1 MAQRRRDP
9 GSPPCPVLKLS
20 HPETFQPSKKAKVEE
35 YMKKKSI
42 VIVMLAVAII
52 AVLLLLVGQK
62 EELGSGAGMMQG
74 AQVTV
79 YSVVRRPLADRTEA
93 LGTARAQESVDLSA
107 TVTERIDEIH
117 FTDGEWVKKG
127 QILVTLRQ
135 ASEQA
140 QLSEERENLAEQQ
153 RELRRLED
161 LVRRRL
167 SPETEMDQ
175 RRTQVARSEFRIEEI
190 EARLADLTI
199 RAPFDGQMGL
209 RRISPGALAQP
220 GMVMA
225 TLDDISR
232 IKLDFRIPATLL
244 ATVEEG
250 QPVLATTP
258 SYDRMFE
265 GEVVAIDS
273 RINAVDRSVGVLA
286 EFDNPDRL
294 LKPGL
299 LMMVELR
306 RQPRNALVVPE
317 ETLVARQLQQ
327 FVWLVDPDT
336 REVRQHAVTIGL
348 REPGWV
354 EIVSGLEEGQWI
366 IQEGVGL
373 VRDGMI
379 VEVSNADNPNVAPE
393 RIGDR

>member
-1 MAQRRRDP
+1 MQRAFSYPR
-9 GSPPCPVLKLS
+9 K
-20 HPETFQPSKKAKVEE
+20 PEVEE
-35 YMKKKSI
+35 FMKKKSI
-42 VIVMLAVAII
+42 VIVLLAVAIV
-52 AVLLLLVGQK
+52 AVLLLLFGRKDEV
-62 EELGSGAGMMQG
+62 GSGPGMIQG

-127 QILVTLRQ
+127 QVLVTLRQ

-140 QLSEERENLAEQQ
+140 QLSEERENLAEQK

-258 SYDRMFE
+258 SYDQVFE

-273 RINAVDRSVGVLA
+273 RINPVDRSVGVLA

-317 ETLVARQLQQ
+317 EALIARQLQQ
-327 FVWLVDPDT
+327 FVWLVDPET
-336 REVRQHAVTIGL
+336 RAVTLHAVTIGL

-366 IQEGVGL
+366 IREGVSL
-373 VRDGMI
+373 VREGMV
-379 VEVSNADNPNVAPE
+379 VEVANADNPSVAPE
-393 RIGDR
+393 RIGER

>member
-1 MAQRRRDP
+1 MQRAFSYPR
-9 GSPPCPVLKLS
+9 K
-20 HPETFQPSKKAKVEE
+20 PEVEE
-35 YMKKKSI
+35 FMKKKSI
-42 VIVMLAVAII
+42 VIVLLAVAIV
-52 AVLLLLVGQK
+52 AVLLLLFGRKDEV
-62 EELGSGAGMMQG
+62 GSGPGMIQG
-74 AQVTV
+74 AQVMV

-127 QILVTLRQ
+127 QVLVTLRQ

-140 QLSEERENLAEQQ
+140 QLSEERENLAEQK

-258 SYDRMFE
+258 SYDQVFE

-273 RINAVDRSVGVLA
+273 RINPVDRSVGVLA

-317 ETLVARQLQQ
+317 EALIARQLQQ
-327 FVWLVDPDT
+327 FVWLVDPET
-336 REVRQHAVTIGL
+336 RAVTLHAVTIGL

-366 IQEGVGL
+366 IREGVSL
-373 VRDGMI
+373 VREGMV
-379 VEVSNADNPNVAPE
+379 VEVANADNPSVAPE
-393 RIGDR
+393 RIGER

>member
-1 MAQRRRDP
+1 MQRAFSYPR
-9 GSPPCPVLKLS
+9 K
-20 HPETFQPSKKAKVEE
+20 PEVEE
-35 YMKKKSI
+35 FMKKKSI
-42 VIVMLAVAII
+42 VIVLLAVAIV
-52 AVLLLLVGQK
+52 AVLLLLFGRKDEV
-62 EELGSGAGMMQG
+62 GSGPGMIQG

-127 QILVTLRQ
+127 QVLVTLRQ

-140 QLSEERENLAEQQ
+140 QLSEERENLAEQK

-258 SYDRMFE
+258 SYDQVFE

-273 RINAVDRSVGVLA
+273 RINPVDRSVGVLA

-317 ETLVARQLQQ
+317 EALIARQLQQ
-327 FVWLVDPDT
+327 FVWLVDPET
-336 REVRQHAVTIGL
+336 RAVTLHAVTIGL

-366 IQEGVGL
+366 IQEGVSL
-373 VRDGMI
+373 VREGMV
-379 VEVSNADNPNVAPE
+379 VEVTNADNPSVAPE
-393 RIGDR
+393 RIGER

>member
-1 MAQRRRDP
+1 
-9 GSPPCPVLKLS
+9 
-20 HPETFQPSKKAKVEE
+20 
-35 YMKKKSI
+35 MKKKSI
-42 VIVMLAVAII
+42 VIVLLAVAIV
-52 AVLLLLVGQK
+52 AVLLLLFGRKDEV
-62 EELGSGAGMMQG
+62 GSGPGMIQG

-127 QILVTLRQ
+127 QVLVTLRQ

-140 QLSEERENLAEQQ
+140 QLSEERENLAEQK

-258 SYDRMFE
+258 SYDQVFE

-273 RINAVDRSVGVLA
+273 RINPVDRSVGVLA

-317 ETLVARQLQQ
+317 EALIARQLQQ
-327 FVWLVDPDT
+327 FVWLVDPET
-336 REVRQHAVTIGL
+336 RVVTLHAVTIGL

-366 IQEGVGL
+366 IQEGVSL
-373 VRDGMI
+373 VREGMV
-379 VEVSNADNPNVAPE
+379 VEVTNADNPSVAPE
-393 RIGDR
+393 RIGER